1 MAHMSTRYEMT
12 SRRESEGVATPR
24 ESLLGRPGARALA
37 LALILPL
44 GACGVNRTLPPPDIA
59 HDYHDRHP
67 VVLADAEHTVDIF
80 PPVATGRIDNSTT
93 ARVRDFVARYRRVG
107 HGQITLLAPIGGPD
121 GATSRQGVAEV
132 RRALAANGVSGS
144 VYVGTY
150 PVSDPSLAAPVRL
163 SFRGIK
169 AKTAN
174 RCGDWPADLASGA
187 SLEGWQNQSY
197 WNFGCAN
204 QTTLAAQVA
213 DPRDLVSPRG
223 ETASDIEMRMRGI
236 NKVRQGVDPTTQWVT
251 KQSAISSVG
260 AN

>member
-12 SRRESEGVATPR
+12 SRRDSAGVSTPH
-24 ESLLGRPGARALA
+24 EPLLRRPGARALA

-44 GACGVNRTLPPPDIA
+44 GACGVNRSLPPPDIA
-59 HDYHDRHP
+59 HDYRDRHP
-67 VVLADAEHTVDIF
+67 VVLADTDHTVDVF
-80 PPVATGRIDNSTT
+80 PPAVGGKIDVATT

-107 HGQITLLAPIGGPD
+107 HGQITLLAPMGGPD
-121 GATSRQGVAEV
+121 GATSRLGIAEV

-150 PVSDPSLAAPVRL
+150 PVTDPSLAAPIRL

-169 AKTAN
+169 AKTAT
-174 RCGDWPADLASGA
+174 RCGDWPTDLASGS
-187 SLEGWQNQSY
+187 SLEGWQNQTY

-236 NKVRQGVDPTTQWVT
+236 NKVRQGADPTTQWQT
-251 KQSAISSVG
+251 KQSNISSVG
-260 AN
+260 GN